1 MFVDDNLVSL
11 REYQLEKQYKEYLK
25 CSNGGFSWSNGELFK
40 VRKKKTPEEI
50 RKEMIKG
57 YMQLLSK

>member
-1 MFVDDNLVSL
+1 MFVDNLVSL
-11 REYQLEKQYKEYLK
+11 REYQLEKQYKDYLQ
-25 CSNGGFSWSNGELFK
+25 CSNGGFVWSNGEVFK